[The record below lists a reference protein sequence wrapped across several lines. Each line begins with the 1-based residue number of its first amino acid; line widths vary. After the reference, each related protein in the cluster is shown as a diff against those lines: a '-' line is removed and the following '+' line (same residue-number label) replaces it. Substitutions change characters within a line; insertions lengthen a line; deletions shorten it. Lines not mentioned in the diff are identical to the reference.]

1 MKKVFKLA
9 AIAAIASMTLVACNN
24 NNTEATDTIDSTAIE
39 QIADEEIIA
48 EPVEVLDTTPVVEE
62 QQAEAAKKAVKKTA
76 QKAAQQIEKTA
87 ETTQQAAGTASV
99 DQVKTTQQQQA
110 QTAPIKRKR
119 N

>member
-48 EPVEVLDTTPVVEE
+48 EPAEVLDTTPVVEE
-62 QQAEAAKKAVKKTA
+62 QQAEPVKKAAKKTA
-76 QKAAQQIEKTA
+76 RKLP
-87 ETTQQAAGTASV
+87 SSW
-99 DQVKTTQQQQA
+99 
-110 QTAPIKRKR
+110 KRLLPR
-119 N
+119 LPLRPLPPLWIR

>member
-48 EPVEVLDTTPVVEE
+48 EPAEVLDTTPVVEE
-62 QQAEAAKKAVKKTA
+62 QQAEPVKKAAKKTA
-76 QKAAQQIEKTA
+76 QKAAQQMEKAATETA
-87 ETTQQAAGTASV
+87 TQATSATV
-99 DQVKTTQQQQA
+99 DQVKSTQQQQPK
-110 QTAPIKRKR
+110 TAPIKRNR
-119 N
+119 

>member
-48 EPVEVLDTTPVVEE
+48 EPAEVLDTTPVVEE
-62 QQAEAAKKAVKKTA
+62 QQAEPVKKAAKKTA
-76 QKAAQQIEKTA
+76 QKAAQQLEKTA
-87 ETTQQAAGTASV
+87 TETATQATSATV
-99 DQVKTTQQQQA
+99 DQVKSTQQQQPK
-110 QTAPIKRKR
+110 TAPIKRNR
-119 N
+119 

>member
-48 EPVEVLDTTPVVEE
+48 EPAEVLDTTPVVEE
-62 QQAEAAKKAVKKTA
+62 QKAEPVKKAAKKTA
-76 QKAAQQIEKTA
+76 QKAAQQLEKAATETA
-87 ETTQQAAGTASV
+87 TQATSATV
-99 DQVKTTQQQQA
+99 DQVKSTQQQQPK
-110 QTAPIKRKR
+110 TAPIKRNR
-119 N
+119 